1 MGFILEVVV
10 YGDGDGGGG
19 LVVYDGGPVG
29 VVFVIVFECVKIKN
43 ITC

>member
-10 YGDGDGGGG
+10 YGGGG
-19 LVVYDGGPVG
+19 LVVYGGGPVG

>member
-10 YGDGDGGGG
+10 YGGGDGGGG
-19 LVVYDGGPVG
+19 LVVYGGGPVG
-29 VVFVIVFECVKIKN
+29 VVFECVKIKN